1 MSNFCL
7 QHRGALRLVILGHT
21 VAITVGLAAT
31 VAHADMLDFEDLPS
45 LLEQFPQCASAPL
58 GPNFAYHGF
67 TFSSDDLSSSLPP
80 SNSWWYGNMPEDLQ
94 DPPYQWDRG
103 GLPWGIQSGEFTL
116 RSSPGYGNPSY
127 SYSVSRSDGGLWMM
141 DGAWCARVA
150 TNSPLSPGSSMWQLG
165 YVGATLVY
173 VHEQTIFHGI
183 RTFVAPPAIAID
195 RFRIGMSS
203 QPSAAIGFYMDDFT
217 YTLVPSPAP
226 FALLGLVGML
236 RRSRRG

>member
-1 MSNFCL
+1 
-7 QHRGALRLVILGHT
+7 
-21 VAITVGLAAT
+21 
-31 VAHADMLDFEDLPS
+31 
-45 LLEQFPQCASAPL
+45 
-58 GPNFAYHGF
+58 
-67 TFSSDDLSSSLPP
+67 
-80 SNSWWYGNMPEDLQ
+80 
-94 DPPYQWDRG
+94 
-103 GLPWGIQSGEFTL
+103 
-116 RSSPGYGNPSY
+116 
-127 SYSVSRSDGGLWMM
+127 
-141 DGAWCARVA
+141 
-150 TNSPLSPGSSMWQLG
+150 MWQLG

-173 VHEQTIFHGI
+173 GHEQTIFHGI

>member
-45 LLEQFPQCASAPL
+45 LLEQFPQGASAPL

-94 DPPYQWDRG
+94 DPPYDWSLS
-103 GLPWGIQSGEFTL
+103 GLNWAVQSGEFAIA
-116 RSSPGYGNPSY
+116 SGPGFTNPNSVFA
-127 SYSVSRSDGGLWMM
+127 VSRADGGHWMM
-141 DGAWCARVA
+141 DGA
-150 TNSPLSPGSSMWQLG
+150 
-165 YVGATLVY
+165 
-173 VHEQTIFHGI
+173 
-183 RTFVAPPAIAID
+183 
-195 RFRIGMSS
+195 
-203 QPSAAIGFYMDDFT
+203 
-217 YTLVPSPAP
+217 
-226 FALLGLVGML
+226 
-236 RRSRRG
+236 